1 MCKEIDLFTELLR
14 PEYSDALKYCRAL
27 CARQS
32 PDDAKDVLQQAFLK
46 ALENFDKLND
56 QSKFRS
62 WFFKII
68 TREFYNTVRKSFWKK
83 FLPLDYAPAVEQ
95 IPEIFHRSE
104 EEDEKKYL
112 LYKALSQ
119 ISLKERTA
127 VLLFEIGDFSIE
139 EIKEMQNEKSISAIK
154 SRLSRAREK
163 MKKYIMENEN
173 NNFNSSKKSSIILG
187 DLRNETIKLV
197 TEIEGK

>member
-1 MCKEIDLFTELLR
+1 MCQDTNRFIELLK
-14 PEYSDALKYCRAL
+14 PEYSDALKYCKAL
-27 CARQS
+27 CVRQS
-32 PDDAKDVLQQAFLK
+32 LDDAEDVLQQSLLK
-46 ALENFDKLND
+46 ALENFNKLND

-68 TREFYNTVRKSFWKK
+68 TREFFNSVRKSFWKK
-83 FLPLDYAPAVEQ
+83 FLPLEYAPAVEQ

-154 SRLSRAREK
+154 SRLSRARDR
-163 MKKYIMENEN
+163 MKKYILENEN
-173 NNFNSSKKSSIILG
+173 KNLQPSKKSLLILG
-187 DLRNETIKLV
+187 DLNNETIRLV